1 MPYRPRQRYGI
12 STRAQPG
19 VGIQR
24 LISIRAP
31 LAGSDLAQSLFRTR
45 RTYFNPRSPF
55 GERPEFTA
63 LPTRVDIFQSALPL
77 RGATSVDADQSPDV
91 MRFQSALPL
100 RGATSLPRSHRSKR
114 IFQSALPLRGA
125 TRRTPTSTP
134 WCSYFNPRSPC
145 GERRKRRSWLRCIP
159 YFNPRSPCGERP
171 FLPEVPQ
178 GHREISIRAPLA
190 GSDVRVGLYPP
201 CQFISIRAPL
211 AGSDEVFSAFGISYI
226 EFQSA
231 LPLRGATHSPSPP
244 LIPAAFQSALPLRG
258 ATPTSASWACRTPD
272 FNPRSPCGERRSVAI
287 SESGRVEFQSAL
299 PLRGATVDGDS
310 CGAHRNF
317 NPRSPCGERRKMYVF
332 YNSPE

>member
-1 MPYRPRQRYGI
+1 MRRATSIASAYVTASRNFNPRSPCGERRRVPYRPRQRYGI

-77 RGATSVDADQSPDV
+77 RGATS
-91 MRFQSALPL
+91 
-100 RGATSLPRSHRSKR
+100 LPRSHRSKR

-159 YFNPRSPCGERP
+159 YFNPRSPCGER
-171 FLPEVPQ
+171 
-178 GHREISIRAPLA
+178 RRDAP
-190 GSDVRVGLYPP
+190 GVRRCP
-201 CQFISIRAPL
+201 R
-211 AGSDEVFSAFGISYI
+211 
-226 EFQSA
+226 FQSA
-231 LPLRGATHSPSPP
+231 LPLRGATFSARSAARPSRDFNPRSPCGERQPSP
-244 LIPAAFQSALPLRG
+244 AAAPIASRFQSALPLRG
-258 ATPTSASWACRTPD
+258 AT
-272 FNPRSPCGERRSVAI
+272 
-287 SESGRVEFQSAL
+287 
-299 PLRGATVDGDS
+299 
-310 CGAHRNF
+310 
-317 NPRSPCGERRKMYVF
+317 
-332 YNSPE
+332 